1 MISLS
6 KMVKGKATVS
16 KKLTYGSDDYIP
28 ERLKRIRQS
37 LRPVVVW
44 NVTSKC
50 NLKCVHCYAYTEDRN
65 EIETDVAKRVVRE
78 LNDLAILILFSG
90 GEPLLRNDLF
100 EVARLSSIPIALS
113 TNGTLID
120 REMAEKIKE
129 VGFNYVGISLDGSKD
144 VHDKFRGVEGAF
156 DRAVEG
162 LRNVKSVGIL
172 SGIRFTLTKYNA
184 NEVSTVL
191 DICEELEVD
200 RFCLYHLVPSG
211 KADFSLDVSN
221 SERRKIMDYLFERS
235 FDFEGEILTVDNPC
249 DGVFFCLKLRE
260 IDEELAYKAYE
271 FLKFR
276 GGDRSGKNLVN
287 IDPFGNVHPNQF
299 WWDYNCGNVRER
311 NFKEIWF
318 NDGLLNEL
326 RGEWKLVGRC
336 GKCAYKNVCG
346 GFRLR
351 ALRAGNLWGGDPS
364 CYLSDE
370 EISKNVFE

>member
-16 KKLTYGSDDYIP
+16 KKLTYGSDDDIP
-28 ERLKRIRQS
+28 ERLKEIRRS
-37 LRPVVVW
+37 FRPVVVW

-50 NLKCVHCYAYTEDRN
+50 NLRCVHCYAYTEDRG
-65 EIETDVAKRVVRE
+65 EIETDVAKRIVKE

-90 GEPLLRNDLF
+90 GEPLLRRDLF
-100 EVARLSSIPIALS
+100 EIARLSSVPIALS

-120 REMAEKIKE
+120 GEMAERIKE
-129 VGFNYVGISLDGSKD
+129 VGFSYVGISLDGSKD

-172 SGIRFTLTKYNA
+172 NGVRFTLTKYNA
-184 NEVSTVL
+184 KEVSNVL

-221 SERRKIMDYLFERS
+221 SERRKIMEFLFERS

-249 DGVFFCLKLRE
+249 DGVFFCLKLKE

-299 WWDYNCGNVRER
+299 WWDYNCGNVKER
-311 NFKEIWF
+311 SFKEIWS

-326 RGEWKLVGRC
+326 RREWKLVGRC
-336 GKCAYKNVCG
+336 GRCAYRMVCG

-351 ALRAGNLWGGDPS
+351 ALRAGNLWGEDPS

-370 EISKNVFE
+370 EISRNIFE